1 MIQFNVMIMRVLFLL
16 VLSVSTGLA
25 FGQQGSYWDL
35 KRCVEYGMN
44 NNISVRQAKIQADQ
58 SEINYQQ
65 SNLQRIPSLSYG
77 LTHGFSFGRTLD
89 RTTNVYTSRSAMFQQ
104 MSISSNVLLFNFNS
118 LKNTEAANKFSMEAD
133 RAAVDKAR
141 NDIGLNIAQQYL
153 RALLSYEQVEIARI
167 VLDQTKAQYTNTRKL
182 VDAGSLPE
190 LNAAELEATV
200 ARDSATVVQAIS
212 QAELDK
218 LALKAL
224 LNLPA
229 DQDFELVIPQVDKI
243 PVDDL
248 LSIQPE
254 DVYQL
259 ALSSQPQIRLNDLR
273 RSASEKSLLAA
284 KGQMKPTITAFG
296 QLASNFNQ
304 FLMKPNGVSINGES
318 MTGSYIKQ
326 GITQI
331 PVYAPNVEVNFVDR
345 KFGEF
350 WSGYGQQ
357 LRDQFGQGVGLSI
370 SVPIFN
376 GAQAKSNVKRAMLDV
391 KRSDLNIERDKL
403 QLKQDVYTAYYSA
416 SGAFQTFVAREKAMT
431 TAQRSF
437 DLANRRYELGVMQTI
452 EWLTNQNNLTRAKI
466 DKALAQY
473 EYIFRMKVLEFY
485 KGQGLRL

>member
-1 MIQFNVMIMRVLFLL
+1 MIMRVLFLL

-44 NNISVRQAKIQADQ
+44 NNISVRQAKIDADQ

-118 LKNTEAANKFSMEAD
+118 LKNIEAANKFSMEAD

-167 VLDQTKAQYTNTRKL
+167 VLDQTKAQYFNTRKL

-218 LALKAL
+218 LSLKAL

-248 LSIQPE
+248 LSIQPG

-259 ALSSQPQIRLNDLR
+259 ALSSQPQIRLNDLNR
-273 RSASEKSLLAA
+273 AASEKNLLAA

-304 FLMKPNGVSINGES
+304 FLLKPNGVSINGENL
-318 MTGSYIKQ
+318 TGTYIKQ
-326 GITQI
+326 GGTQI
-331 PVYAPNVEVNFVDR
+331 PVYAPNVDVNFTNR

-350 WSGYGQQ
+350 WNGYGQQ
-357 LRDQFGQGVGLSI
+357 LRDQFGQGLGLSI
-370 SVPIFN
+370 NVPIFN
-376 GAQAKSNVKRAMLDV
+376 GAQARSSMKRAMLEV
-391 KRSDLNIERDKL
+391 KKSDLTIERDKL

>member
-1 MIQFNVMIMRVLFLL
+1 MIMRVLLFW
-16 VLSVSTGLA
+16 VMSVTAGAA
-25 FGQQGSYWDL
+25 FGQGSYWDL

-44 NNISVRQAKIQADQ
+44 NNITVRQAKIQAEQ

-118 LKNTEAANKFSMEAD
+118 LKNTEASNKFSMEAD

-141 NDIGLNIAQQYL
+141 NDIGLNIAQLYL
-153 RALLSYEQVEIARI
+153 RALLSYEQVEISRI
-167 VLDQTKAQYTNTRKL
+167 VLAQTKAQFLNTRKL

-243 PVDDL
+243 PVDDI
-248 LSIQPE
+248 LSIYPE

-259 ALSSQPQIRLNDLR
+259 ALGSQPQIRLNDLR
-273 RSASEKSLLAA
+273 RSASEKNLLAA
-284 KGQMKPTITAFG
+284 RGQMKPTISAFG
-296 QLASNFNQ
+296 QLATNFNQ
-304 FLMKPNGVSINGES
+304 FLMKSTGVSVNGENL
-318 MTGSYIKQ
+318 TGAYIKQ
-326 GITQI
+326 GGTQV
-331 PVYAPNVEVNFVDR
+331 PVYAPNVEVNFVNR
-345 KFGEF
+345 KIGEF
-350 WSGYGQQ
+350 FSGYNQQ
-357 LRDQFGQGVGLSI
+357 LRDQFGQGLGISI
-370 SVPIFN
+370 NVPIFN
-376 GAQAKSNVKRAMLDV
+376 GSQARSNVKRALLDV

-416 SGAFQTFVAREKAMT
+416 SGAFQTFVAREKALS

-437 DLANRRYELGVMQTI
+437 DLASRRFELGVMQTI

>member
-1 MIQFNVMIMRVLFLL
+1 VL
-16 VLSVSTGLA
+16 G
-25 FGQQGSYWDL
+25 
-35 KRCVEYGMN
+35 
-44 NNISVRQAKIQADQ
+44 
-58 SEINYQQ
+58 
-65 SNLQRIPSLSYG
+65 
-77 LTHGFSFGRTLD
+77 
-89 RTTNVYTSRSAMFQQ
+89 
-104 MSISSNVLLFNFNS
+104 
-118 LKNTEAANKFSMEAD
+118 
-133 RAAVDKAR
+133 
-141 NDIGLNIAQQYL
+141 
-153 RALLSYEQVEIARI
+153 
-167 VLDQTKAQYTNTRKL
+167 QTKAQYFNTRKL

-218 LALKAL
+218 LSLKGL

-259 ALSSQPQIRLNDLR
+259 ALNSQPQIKLNDLR
-273 RSASEKSLLAA
+273 RLASEKNLLAA

-304 FLMKPNGVSINGES
+304 FLLKSSGVSINGENL
-318 MTGSYIKQ
+318 TGSYIKQ
-326 GITQI
+326 GGSII
-331 PVYAPNVEVNFVDR
+331 PVYSPNVDFNFVNR
-345 KFGEF
+345 KFGDF
-350 WSGYGQQ
+350 WNGYGQQ
-357 LRDQFGQGVGLSI
+357 LRDQFGQGVGVSI
-370 SVPIFN
+370 NVPIFN
-376 GAQAKSNVKRAMLDV
+376 GSQARSNMKRAMLDI

-416 SGAFQTFVAREKAMT
+416 SGAFQTFVAREKAMV

-437 DLANRRYELGVMQTI
+437 DLASRRFELGVMQTI

>member
-1 MIQFNVMIMRVLFLL
+1 MIMRVLFLL

-44 NNISVRQAKIQADQ
+44 NNITVRQAKIQADQ

-89 RTTNVYTSRSAMFQQ
+89 RTTNVFTSRSAMFQQ

-133 RAAVDKAR
+133 RAAVEKAR
-141 NDIGLNIAQQYL
+141 NDIGLNIAQLYL
-153 RALLSYEQVEIARI
+153 RALLSYEQIEISKV
-167 VLDQTKAQYTNTRKL
+167 VLEQTKAQYNNTRKL

-200 ARDSATVVQAIS
+200 ARDSATLIQAIS

-224 LNLPA
+224 LTLPA

-248 LSIQPE
+248 LTIQPE

-259 ALSSQPQIRLNDLR
+259 ALNSQPQIRLNDLR

-304 FLMKPNGVSINGES
+304 FLLKPNGVSINGEN
-318 MTGSYIKQ
+318 MTGAYIKQ
-326 GITQI
+326 GTTQI
-331 PVYAPNVEVNFVDR
+331 PVYAPNVDVNFTNR

-350 WSGYGQQ
+350 WNGYGQQ

-370 SVPIFN
+370 NVPIFN
-376 GAQAKSNVKRAMLDV
+376 GSQARSNMKRAMLDI
-391 KRSDLNIERDKL
+391 KRNDLNIERDKL

-437 DLANRRYELGVMQTI
+437 DLASKRFEIGVMQTI

>member
-1 MIQFNVMIMRVLFLL
+1 MVMRALLLF
-16 VLSVSTGLA
+16 VLSVSSGLA

-35 KRCVEYGMN
+35 KRCVEFGMN

-89 RTTNVYTSRSAMFQQ
+89 RTTNVFTSRSAMFQQ

-153 RALLSYEQVEIARI
+153 RALLSYEQVEIARV
-167 VLDQTKAQYTNTRKL
+167 VLEQTKAQYANTRKL

-218 LALKAL
+218 LSLKAL

-248 LSIQPE
+248 LSIQPD

-273 RSASEKSLLAA
+273 RSSSEKSLLAA
-284 KGQMKPTITAFG
+284 KGQMKPTITVFG

-304 FLMKPNGVSINGES
+304 FLLKPNGVSINGEN
-318 MTGSYIKQ
+318 MTG
-326 GITQI
+326 
-331 PVYAPNVEVNFVDR
+331 A
-345 KFGEF
+345 
-350 WSGYGQQ
+350 
-357 LRDQFGQGVGLSI
+357 
-370 SVPIFN
+370 
-376 GAQAKSNVKRAMLDV
+376 
-391 KRSDLNIERDKL
+391 
-403 QLKQDVYTAYYSA
+403 
-416 SGAFQTFVAREKAMT
+416 
-431 TAQRSF
+431 
-437 DLANRRYELGVMQTI
+437 
-452 EWLTNQNNLTRAKI
+452 
-466 DKALAQY
+466 
-473 EYIFRMKVLEFY
+473 
-485 KGQGLRL
+485 

>member
-1 MIQFNVMIMRVLFLL
+1 MIMRVLFLL

>member
-1 MIQFNVMIMRVLFLL
+1 MIMRVLLFWLMSL
-16 VLSVSTGLA
+16 TTGLA
-25 FGQQGSYWDL
+25 FGQGSYWDL

-44 NNISVRQAKIQADQ
+44 NNISVRQAKIQADL

-89 RTTNVYTSRSAMFQQ
+89 RTTNVFTSRSAMFQQ
-104 MSISSNVLLFNFNS
+104 MSISSNVLLYNFNS
-118 LKNTEAANKFSMEAD
+118 LKNTEQANKFSMEAD
-133 RAAVDKAR
+133 KAAVDKAR
-141 NDIGLNIAQQYL
+141 NDIGLNIAQLYL
-153 RALLSYEQVEIARI
+153 RALLSYEQVEISRV
-167 VLDQTKAQYTNTRKL
+167 VLEQTKAQYLNTRKL

-218 LALKAL
+218 LSLKAL

-243 PVDDL
+243 PVDDI
-248 LSIQPE
+248 LSIYPE

-273 RSASEKSLLAA
+273 RSASEKNLLAA
-284 KGQMKPTITAFG
+284 RGQMKPTVSAFG

-304 FLMKPNGVSINGES
+304 FLLKPNGVSINGEN

-326 GITQI
+326 GNAQI
-331 PVYAPNVEVNFVDR
+331 PVYSPNVEVKFVDR
-345 KFGEF
+345 KFGEY
-350 WSGYGQQ
+350 WDGYSQQ
-357 LRDQFGQGVGLSI
+357 LRDQFGQGVGISI
-370 SVPIFN
+370 NVPIFN
-376 GAQAKSNVKRAMLDV
+376 GSQARSNVKRAMLDV
-391 KRSDLNIERDKL
+391 KRSDLSIERDKL

-437 DLANRRYELGVMQTI
+437 DLASKRFELGVMQTI

>member
-1 MIQFNVMIMRVLFLL
+1 
-16 VLSVSTGLA
+16 
-25 FGQQGSYWDL
+25 
-35 KRCVEYGMN
+35 
-44 NNISVRQAKIQADQ
+44 
-58 SEINYQQ
+58 
-65 SNLQRIPSLSYG
+65 
-77 LTHGFSFGRTLD
+77 
-89 RTTNVYTSRSAMFQQ
+89 

-118 LKNTEAANKFSMEAD
+118 LKNIEAANKFSMEAD

-167 VLDQTKAQYTNTRKL
+167 VLDQTKAQYFNTRKL

-248 LSIQPE
+248 LSIQPG

-259 ALSSQPQIRLNDLR
+259 ALSSQPQIRLNDLNR
-273 RSASEKSLLAA
+273 AAAEKNLLAA

-304 FLMKPNGVSINGES
+304 FLLKPNGVSINGENL
-318 MTGSYIKQ
+318 TGTYIKQ
-326 GITQI
+326 GGTQI
-331 PVYAPNVEVNFVDR
+331 PVYAPNVDVNFTNR

-350 WSGYGQQ
+350 WNGYGQQ
-357 LRDQFGQGVGLSI
+357 LRDQFGQGLGLSI
-370 SVPIFN
+370 NVPIFN
-376 GAQAKSNVKRAMLDV
+376 GAQARSSMKRAMLEV
-391 KRSDLNIERDKL
+391 KKSDLTIERDKL

>member
-1 MIQFNVMIMRVLFLL
+1 MIMRVLFLL

-35 KRCVEYGMN
+35 KRCVEYGMS

-118 LKNTEAANKFSMEAD
+118 LKNTEASNKFSMEAD
-133 RAAVDKAR
+133 RAAIDKAR

-167 VLDQTKAQYTNTRKL
+167 VLDQTKSQYTNTRKL

-248 LSIQPE
+248 LSIYPE

-273 RSASEKSLLAA
+273 RSASEKSLLSA
-284 KGQMKPTITAFG
+284 KGQMKPTISAFG

-304 FLMKPNGVSINGES
+304 FLMKPSGVSINGES

-326 GITQI
+326 GTSQI
-331 PVYAPNVEVNFVDR
+331 PVYAPNVDVNFTNR

-350 WSGYGQQ
+350 WNGYGQQ
-357 LRDQFGQGVGLSI
+357 LRDQFGQGVGISI
-370 SVPIFN
+370 NVPIFN
-376 GAQAKSNVKRAMLDV
+376 GAQARSNVKRAMLDV

-416 SGAFQTFVAREKAMT
+416 SGAFQTFIAREKAMT

>member
-1 MIQFNVMIMRVLFLL
+1 MVMRALLILF
-16 VLSVSTGLA
+16 LSVSTGLA
-25 FGQQGSYWDL
+25 FGQQGSFWDL

-118 LKNTEAANKFSMEAD
+118 LKNTEAANKFTLEAD
-133 RAAVDKAR
+133 RAAVDKAK
-141 NDIGLNIAQQYL
+141 NDIGLNIAQLYL
-153 RALLSYEQVEIARI
+153 RALLSYEQVEISRI
-167 VLDQTKAQYTNTRKL
+167 VLDQTKAQYFNTRKL

-200 ARDSATVVQAIS
+200 ARDSATVVQATS

-248 LSIQPE
+248 LSIYPE

-273 RSASEKSLLAA
+273 RSASEKSLLSAR
-284 KGQMKPTITAFG
+284 GQMKPTITAFG

-304 FLMKPNGVSINGES
+304 FLLKPNGVSINGES
-318 MTGSYIKQ
+318 MTGTYVKQ
-326 GITQI
+326 GTTQI
-331 PVYAPNVEVNFVDR
+331 PVYAPNVDVNFTNR

-350 WSGYGQQ
+350 WNGYGQQ
-357 LRDQFGQGVGLSI
+357 LRDQFGQGVGVSI

-403 QLKQDVYTAYYSA
+403 QLKQDVYTAYFSA

-437 DLANRRYELGVMQTI
+437 DLASKRYELGVMQTI

>member
-1 MIQFNVMIMRVLFLL
+1 MVMRALLILF
-16 VLSVSTGLA
+16 LSVSTGLA
-25 FGQQGSYWDL
+25 FGQQGSFWDL

-118 LKNTEAANKFSMEAD
+118 LKNTEAANKFTLEAD

-141 NDIGLNIAQQYL
+141 NDIGLNIAQLYL
-153 RALLSYEQVEIARI
+153 RALLSYEQVEISRI
-167 VLDQTKAQYTNTRKL
+167 VLDQTKAQYFNTRKL

-248 LSIQPE
+248 LSIYPE

-273 RSASEKSLLAA
+273 RSASEKSLLSAR
-284 KGQMKPTITAFG
+284 GQMKPTITAFG

-304 FLMKPNGVSINGES
+304 FLLKPNGVSINGES
-318 MTGSYIKQ
+318 MTGTYVKQ
-326 GITQI
+326 GTTQI
-331 PVYAPNVEVNFVDR
+331 PVYAPNVDVNFTNR

-350 WSGYGQQ
+350 WNGYGQQ
-357 LRDQFGQGVGLSI
+357 LRDQFGQGVGVSI

-403 QLKQDVYTAYYSA
+403 QLKQDVYTAYFSA

-437 DLANRRYELGVMQTI
+437 DLASKRYELGVMQTI

>member
-1 MIQFNVMIMRVLFLL
+1 MVMRVLFLL
-16 VLSVSTGLA
+16 VLSVSTGMA

-44 NNISVRQAKIQADQ
+44 NNITVRQAKIQADL
-58 SEINYQQ
+58 SEINYEQ

-89 RTTNVYTSRSAMFQQ
+89 RTTNVFTSRSAMFQQ
-104 MSISSNVLLFNFNS
+104 MSISTNVLLFNFNS
-118 LKNTEAANKFSMEAD
+118 LKNNEAANKLNMEAD
-133 RAAVDKAR
+133 RTAVEKAR
-141 NDIGLNIAQQYL
+141 NDIGLNIAQLYL
-153 RALLSYEQVEIARI
+153 RALLSYEQVEISRV
-167 VLDQTKAQYTNTRKL
+167 VLEQTKAQYANTRKL

-248 LSIQPE
+248 LSIYPE
-254 DVYQL
+254 DVYQM
-259 ALSSQPQIRLNDLR
+259 ALTSQPQIRLNDLR

-284 KGQMKPTITAFG
+284 RGQMKPTITAFG

-304 FLMKPNGVSINGES
+304 FLLKPNGVSVNGENL
-318 MTGSYIKQ
+318 TGAYIKQ
-326 GITQI
+326 GNTQV
-331 PVYAPNVEVNFVDR
+331 PVYAPNVDVNFANR

-350 WSGYGQQ
+350 WNGYGQQ
-357 LRDQFGQGVGLSI
+357 LRDQFGQGVGISI
-370 SVPIFN
+370 NVPIFN
-376 GAQAKSNVKRAMLDV
+376 GSQARSNVKRAVLDI
-391 KRSDLNIERDKL
+391 KRNDLNIERDKL

-416 SGAFQTFVAREKAMT
+416 SGAFQTFQAREKAMA

-437 DLANRRYELGVMQTI
+437 DLASKRFELGVMQTI

>member
-1 MIQFNVMIMRVLFLL
+1 
-16 VLSVSTGLA
+16 
-25 FGQQGSYWDL
+25 
-35 KRCVEYGMN
+35 
-44 NNISVRQAKIQADQ
+44 
-58 SEINYQQ
+58 
-65 SNLQRIPSLSYG
+65 
-77 LTHGFSFGRTLD
+77 
-89 RTTNVYTSRSAMFQQ
+89 MFQQ

-118 LKNTEAANKFSMEAD
+118 LKNIEAANKFSMEAD

-167 VLDQTKAQYTNTRKL
+167 VLDQTKAQYFNTRKL

-218 LALKAL
+218 LSLKAL

-248 LSIQPE
+248 LSIQPG

-259 ALSSQPQIRLNDLR
+259 ALSSQPQIRLNDLNR
-273 RSASEKSLLAA
+273 AASEKNLLAA

-304 FLMKPNGVSINGES
+304 FLLKPNGVSINGENL
-318 MTGSYIKQ
+318 TGTYIKQ
-326 GITQI
+326 GGTQI
-331 PVYAPNVEVNFVDR
+331 PVYAPNVDVNFTNR

-350 WSGYGQQ
+350 WNGYGQQ
-357 LRDQFGQGVGLSI
+357 LRDQFGQGLGLSI
-370 SVPIFN
+370 NVPIFN
-376 GAQAKSNVKRAMLDV
+376 GAQARSSMKRAMLEV
-391 KRSDLNIERDKL
+391 KKSDLTIERDKL

>member
-1 MIQFNVMIMRVLFLL
+1 MIMRVLLFM
-16 VLSVSTGLA
+16 VMSASAGMA
-25 FGQQGSYWDL
+25 FGQGAYWDL

-44 NNISVRQAKIQADQ
+44 NNISVRQAKIQAEQ
-58 SEINYQQ
+58 SEINYEQ

-89 RTTNVYTSRSAMFQQ
+89 RTTNVFTSRSAMFQQ

-118 LKNTEAANKFSMEAD
+118 LRNTEAANKFSMEAD

-141 NDIGLNIAQQYL
+141 NDIGLNIAQLYL
-153 RALLSYEQVEIARI
+153 RALLSYEQIEISKI
-167 VLDQTKAQYTNTRKL
+167 VLSQTKAQYVNTRKL

-218 LALKAL
+218 LSLKAL

-229 DQDFELVIPQVDKI
+229 DQDFELVIPDVNKI
-243 PVDDL
+243 PVDNL

-254 DVYQL
+254 DIYQL
-259 ALSSQPQIRLNDLR
+259 ALKSQPQIKLNDLR

-284 KGQMKPTITAFG
+284 QGQMKPTISAFG
-296 QLASNFNQ
+296 QLATNFNQ
-304 FLMKPNGVSINGES
+304 FLMKSAGVSINGEN
-318 MTGSYIKQ
+318 MTGAYIKQ
-326 GITQI
+326 GTAQI
-331 PVYAPNVEVNFVDR
+331 PVYAPNVNLNFVNR

-350 WSGYGQQ
+350 WNGYGQQ
-357 LRDQFGQGVGLSI
+357 LRDQFGQGVGLSLN
-370 SVPIFN
+370 VPIFN
-376 GAQAKSNVKRAMLDV
+376 GSQARSNVKRAMLDV

-403 QLKQDVYTAYYSA
+403 QLKQDVYTAYFSA
-416 SGAFQTFVAREKAMT
+416 SGAFQTFVAREKALQ
-431 TAQRSF
+431 TAERSF
-437 DLANRRYELGVMQTI
+437 ELATKRYALGVMQTI

-466 DKALAQY
+466 DKALSQY

-485 KGQGLRL
+485 KGEGLKL

>member
-1 MIQFNVMIMRVLFLL
+1 MRVLFLL

-35 KRCVEYGMN
+35 KRCVEYGMS

-118 LKNTEAANKFSMEAD
+118 LKNTEASNKFSMEAD
-133 RAAVDKAR
+133 RAAIDKAR

-167 VLDQTKAQYTNTRKL
+167 VLDQTKSQYTNTRKL

-248 LSIQPE
+248 LSIYPE

-273 RSASEKSLLAA
+273 RSASEKSLLSA
-284 KGQMKPTITAFG
+284 KGQMKPTISAFG

-304 FLMKPNGVSINGES
+304 FLMKPSGVSINGES

-326 GITQI
+326 GTSQI
-331 PVYAPNVEVNFVDR
+331 PVYAPNVDVNFTNR

-350 WSGYGQQ
+350 WNGYGQQ
-357 LRDQFGQGVGLSI
+357 LRDQFGQGVGISI
-370 SVPIFN
+370 NVPIFN
-376 GAQAKSNVKRAMLDV
+376 GAQARSNVKRAMLDV

-416 SGAFQTFVAREKAMT
+416 SGAFQTFIAREKAMT

>member
-1 MIQFNVMIMRVLFLL
+1 MNQLNVMIMRVLLLL
-16 VLSVSTGLA
+16 VLTVSTGLA

-44 NNISVRQAKIQADQ
+44 NNITVRQAKIQADQ

-89 RTTNVYTSRSAMFQQ
+89 RTTNVFTSRSAMFQQ

-141 NDIGLNIAQQYL
+141 NDIGLNIAQLYL
-153 RALLSYEQVEIARI
+153 RALLSYEQVEISRI
-167 VLDQTKAQYTNTRKL
+167 VLEQTKAQYANTRKL

-248 LSIQPE
+248 LSIRPE

-259 ALSSQPQIRLNDLR
+259 ALSSQPQIKLNDLR
-273 RSASEKSLLAA
+273 RAASEKSLLAA

-304 FLMKPNGVSINGES
+304 FLLKPNGVSINGEN
-318 MTGSYIKQ
+318 MTGAYIKQ
-326 GITQI
+326 GTTQI
-331 PVYAPNVEVNFVDR
+331 PVYAPDVNVNFAKR

-350 WSGYGQQ
+350 WNGYGQQ

-370 SVPIFN
+370 NVPIFN

-416 SGAFQTFVAREKAMT
+416 SGAFQTFVAREKAMA

-437 DLANRRYELGVMQTI
+437 DLASKRYELGVMQTI

>member
-1 MIQFNVMIMRVLFLL
+1 MVMRALLILF
-16 VLSVSTGLA
+16 LSVSTGLA
-25 FGQQGSYWDL
+25 FGQQGSFWDL

-118 LKNTEAANKFSMEAD
+118 LKNTEAANKFTLEAD
-133 RAAVDKAR
+133 RAAVDKAK
-141 NDIGLNIAQQYL
+141 NDIGLNIAQLYL
-153 RALLSYEQVEIARI
+153 RALLSYEQVEISRI
-167 VLDQTKAQYTNTRKL
+167 VLDQTKAQYFNTRKL

-248 LSIQPE
+248 LSIYPE

-273 RSASEKSLLAA
+273 RSASEKSLLSAR
-284 KGQMKPTITAFG
+284 GQMKPTITAFG

-304 FLMKPNGVSINGES
+304 FLLKPNGVSINGES
-318 MTGSYIKQ
+318 MTGTYVKQ
-326 GITQI
+326 GTTQI
-331 PVYAPNVEVNFVDR
+331 PVYAPNVDVNFTNR

-350 WSGYGQQ
+350 WNGYGQQ
-357 LRDQFGQGVGLSI
+357 LRDQFGQGVGVSI

-403 QLKQDVYTAYYSA
+403 QLKQDVYTAYFSA

-437 DLANRRYELGVMQTI
+437 DLASKRYELGVMQTI

>member
-1 MIQFNVMIMRVLFLL
+1 MIMRVLLFWVMSLT
-16 VLSVSTGLA
+16 TGLA
-25 FGQQGSYWDL
+25 FGQGSYWDL
-35 KRCVEYGMN
+35 KRCVEFGMN
-44 NNISVRQAKIQADQ
+44 NNISVRQAKIQADLA
-58 SEINYQQ
+58 EINYQQ
-65 SNLQRIPSLSYG
+65 SGLQRIPSLSYG

-89 RTTNVYTSRSAMFQQ
+89 RTTNVFTSRSAMFQQ
-104 MSISSNVLLFNFNS
+104 MSISSNVLLYNFNS
-118 LKNTEAANKFSMEAD
+118 LKNTEEANKFSMEAD
-133 RAAVDKAR
+133 KAAVDKAR
-141 NDIGLNIAQQYL
+141 NDIGLNIAQLYL
-153 RALLSYEQVEIARI
+153 RALLSYEQIEISKV
-167 VLDQTKAQYTNTRKL
+167 VLEQTKAQYLNTRKL

-248 LSIQPE
+248 LSIYPE

-273 RSASEKSLLAA
+273 RSASEKNLLAA
-284 KGQMKPTITAFG
+284 KGQMKPTISAFG

-304 FLMKPNGVSINGES
+304 FLLKPSGVSVNGENL
-318 MTGSYIKQ
+318 TGSYIKQ
-326 GITQI
+326 GVTQI
-331 PVYAPNVEVNFVDR
+331 PVYAPNVEVKFADR
-345 KFGEF
+345 KFGEY
-350 WSGYGQQ
+350 WEGYSQQ
-357 LRDQFGQGVGLSI
+357 LRDQFGQGVGVSI
-370 SVPIFN
+370 NVPIFN
-376 GAQAKSNVKRAMLDV
+376 GSQARSSVKRAMLDV

-437 DLANRRYELGVMQTI
+437 DLASRRFELGVMQTI

>member
-1 MIQFNVMIMRVLFLL
+1 MIMRVLFFVVML
-16 VLSVSTGLA
+16 VSTGLA
-25 FGQQGSYWDL
+25 YGQGSFWDL

-89 RTTNVYTSRSAMFQQ
+89 RTTNVFTSRSAMFQQ
-104 MSISSNVLLFNFNS
+104 MSISTNVLLYNFNS
-118 LKNTEAANKFSMEAD
+118 LKNTEAANKFSLEAD
-133 RAAVDKAR
+133 KAAVDKAR
-141 NDIGLNIAQQYL
+141 NDIGLNIAQLYL
-153 RALLSYEQVEIARI
+153 RALLSYEQVEISKI
-167 VLDQTKAQYTNTRKL
+167 VLDQTKAQYFNTRKL

-218 LALKAL
+218 LGLKAL

-229 DQDFELVIPQVDKI
+229 DQDFELVIPEIDKI

-259 ALSSQPQIRLNDLR
+259 ALNSQPQIRLNDLR
-273 RSASEKSLLAA
+273 RSASEKNLLAA
-284 KGQMKPTITAFG
+284 KGQMKPSISAFG

-304 FLMKPNGVSINGES
+304 FLLKSSGVSINGENL
-318 MTGSYIKQ
+318 TGSYIKQ
-326 GITQI
+326 GGSII
-331 PVYAPNVEVNFVDR
+331 PVYSPNVDLNFVNR

-350 WSGYGQQ
+350 WNGYGQQ
-357 LRDQFGQGVGLSI
+357 LRDQFGQGVGVSI
-370 SVPIFN
+370 NVPIFN
-376 GAQAKSNVKRAMLDV
+376 GSQARSNMKRAMLDI

-416 SGAFQTFVAREKAMT
+416 SGAFQTFVAREKAMV

-437 DLANRRYELGVMQTI
+437 DLASRRFELGVMQTI
-452 EWLTNQNNLTRAKI
+452 EWLTNQNNLTRSKI

>member
-1 MIQFNVMIMRVLFLL
+1 MIMRVLFLL
-16 VLSVSTGLA
+16 VLSVSAGLA
-25 FGQQGSYWDL
+25 FGQGSYWDL

-44 NNISVRQAKIQADQ
+44 NNITVRQAKIDADQ

-104 MSISSNVLLFNFNS
+104 MSISSNVLLYNFNS
-118 LKNTEAANKFSMEAD
+118 LKNTEAAGKFTMEAD
-133 RAAVDKAR
+133 RAAVEKAR
-141 NDIGLNIAQQYL
+141 NDIGLNIAQLYL
-153 RALLSYEQVEIARI
+153 RALLSYEQVEISRI
-167 VLDQTKAQYTNTRKL
+167 VLSQTKAQYLNTRKL

-218 LALKAL
+218 LSLKGL

-259 ALSSQPQIRLNDLR
+259 ALNSQPQIRLNDLR
-273 RSASEKSLLAA
+273 RLASEKNLLAA

-304 FLMKPNGVSINGES
+304 FLMKSAGVSVNGENI
-318 MTGSYIKQ
+318 TGAYIKQ
-326 GITQI
+326 GTTQI
-331 PVYAPNVEVNFVDR
+331 PVYAPNVDVNFVNR

-350 WSGYGQQ
+350 WNGYGQQ
-357 LRDQFGQGVGLSI
+357 LRDQFGQGVGVSI
-370 SVPIFN
+370 NVPIFN
-376 GAQAKSNVKRAMLDV
+376 GSQARSNMKRSMLDV
-391 KRSDLNIERDKL
+391 KKRDLTIERDKL

-416 SGAFQTFVAREKAMT
+416 SGAFQTFVAREKAMV

-437 DLANRRYELGVMQTI
+437 DLASRRFELGVMQTI

>member
-1 MIQFNVMIMRVLFLL
+1 MVMRVLLLL
-16 VLSVSTGLA
+16 VFSVSSGLA

-35 KRCVEYGMN
+35 KRCVEFGMN

-65 SNLQRIPSLSYG
+65 SSLQRIPSLSYG

-89 RTTNVYTSRSAMFQQ
+89 RTTNVFTSRSAMFQQ

-118 LKNTEAANKFSMEAD
+118 LKNTEAANKFTMEAD
-133 RAAVDKAR
+133 KAAVDKAR
-141 NDIGLNIAQQYL
+141 NDIGLNIAQLYL
-153 RALLSYEQVEIARI
+153 RALLSYEQVEISRV
-167 VLDQTKAQYTNTRKL
+167 VLEQTKAQYSNTRKL

-218 LALKAL
+218 LSLKAL

-248 LSIQPE
+248 LSIYPE

-273 RSASEKSLLAA
+273 RAASEKSLLAA
-284 KGQMKPTITAFG
+284 KGQMKPTISAFG

-304 FLMKPNGVSINGES
+304 FLLKPSGVSINGEN

-326 GITQI
+326 GTTQI
-331 PVYAPNVEVNFVDR
+331 PVYAPNVDVNFANR

-350 WSGYGQQ
+350 WNGYGQQ
-357 LRDQFGQGVGLSI
+357 LRDQFGQGVGISI
-370 SVPIFN
+370 NVPIFN
-376 GAQAKSNVKRAMLDV
+376 GAQAKSNVKRAILDV

>member
-118 LKNTEAANKFSMEAD
+118 LKNIEAANKFSMEAD

-167 VLDQTKAQYTNTRKL
+167 VLDQTKAQYFNTRKL

-218 LALKAL
+218 LSLKAL

-248 LSIQPE
+248 LSIQPG

-259 ALSSQPQIRLNDLR
+259 ALSSQPQIRLNDLNR
-273 RSASEKSLLAA
+273 AASEKNLLAA

-304 FLMKPNGVSINGES
+304 FLLKPNGVSINGENL
-318 MTGSYIKQ
+318 TGTYIKQ
-326 GITQI
+326 GGTQI
-331 PVYAPNVEVNFVDR
+331 PVYAPNVDVNFTNR

-350 WSGYGQQ
+350 WNGYGQQ
-357 LRDQFGQGVGLSI
+357 LRDQFGQGLGLSI
-370 SVPIFN
+370 NVPIFN
-376 GAQAKSNVKRAMLDV
+376 GAQARSSMKRAMLEV
-391 KRSDLNIERDKL
+391 KKSDLTIERDKL
-403 QLKQDVYTAYYSA
+403 QLKQDVYSA
-416 SGAFQTFVAREKAMT
+416 
-431 TAQRSF
+431 
-437 DLANRRYELGVMQTI
+437 
-452 EWLTNQNNLTRAKI
+452 
-466 DKALAQY
+466 
-473 EYIFRMKVLEFY
+473 
-485 KGQGLRL
+485 

>member
-1 MIQFNVMIMRVLFLL
+1 MIMRVLLFCVMSLT
-16 VLSVSTGLA
+16 TGLA
-25 FGQQGSYWDL
+25 FGQGSYWDL

-44 NNISVRQAKIQADQ
+44 NNISVRQAKIQADI

-65 SNLQRIPSLSYG
+65 SGLQRIPSLSYG

-89 RTTNVYTSRSAMFQQ
+89 RTTNVFTSRSAMFQQ
-104 MSISSNVLLFNFNS
+104 MSISSNVLLYNFNS
-118 LKNTEAANKFSMEAD
+118 LKNTEEANKFSMEAD
-133 RAAVDKAR
+133 KAAVDKAR
-141 NDIGLNIAQQYL
+141 NDIGLNIAQLYL
-153 RALLSYEQVEIARI
+153 RALLSYEQVEISKI
-167 VLDQTKAQYTNTRKL
+167 VLEQTKAQYLNTRKL

-248 LSIQPE
+248 LSIYPE

-273 RSASEKSLLAA
+273 RSASEKNLLAA
-284 KGQMKPTITAFG
+284 KGQMKPTISAFG

-304 FLMKPNGVSINGES
+304 FLLKPNGVSVNGEN
-318 MTGSYIKQ
+318 MTGAYIKQ
-326 GITQI
+326 GTTQI
-331 PVYAPNVEVNFVDR
+331 PVYAPNVDVNFAKR

-350 WSGYGQQ
+350 WNGYGQQ
-357 LRDQFGQGVGLSI
+357 LRDQFGQGVGVSI
-370 SVPIFN
+370 NVPIFN
-376 GAQAKSNVKRAMLDV
+376 GSQARSNVKRAMLDV
-391 KRSDLNIERDKL
+391 KRSDLSIERDKL

-416 SGAFQTFVAREKAMT
+416 SGAFQTFVAREKAMA

-437 DLANRRYELGVMQTI
+437 DLASRRFELGVMQTI

>member
-1 MIQFNVMIMRVLFLL
+1 MIMRVLFIL
-16 VLSVSTGLA
+16 VLSVSSGLT

-89 RTTNVYTSRSAMFQQ
+89 RTTNVFTSRSAMFQQ

-118 LKNTEAANKFSMEAD
+118 LKNSAEASKFNMEAD
-133 RAAVDKAR
+133 KAAVDKAR
-141 NDIGLNIAQQYL
+141 NDIGLNIAQLYL
-153 RALLSYEQVEIARI
+153 RALLSYEQVEISRV
-167 VLDQTKAQYTNTRKL
+167 VLEQTKAQYRNTRKL

-218 LALKAL
+218 LGLKAL

-248 LSIQPE
+248 LSIYPE
-254 DVYQL
+254 DVYQM
-259 ALSSQPQIRLNDLR
+259 ALTSQPQIRLNDLR
-273 RSASEKSLLAA
+273 RTASEKSLLAA
-284 KGQMKPTITAFG
+284 RGQMKPTITAFG

-304 FLMKPNGVSINGES
+304 FLLKPSGISVNGEN

-326 GITQI
+326 GTTQI
-331 PVYAPNVEVNFVDR
+331 PVYAPNVDVSFANR

-350 WSGYGQQ
+350 WNGYGQQ
-357 LRDQFGQGVGLSI
+357 LRDQFGQGVGISI
-370 SVPIFN
+370 NVPIFN
-376 GAQAKSNVKRAMLDV
+376 GAQARSNVKRAMLDV

-437 DLANRRYELGVMQTI
+437 DLASKRYELGVMQTI

>member
-1 MIQFNVMIMRVLFLL
+1 MIMRVLFFVVML
-16 VLSVSTGLA
+16 VSTGLA
-25 FGQQGSYWDL
+25 YGQGSFWDL

-89 RTTNVYTSRSAMFQQ
+89 RTTNVFTSRSAMFQQ
-104 MSISSNVLLFNFNS
+104 MSISTNVLLYNFNS
-118 LKNTEAANKFSMEAD
+118 LKNTEAANKFSLEAD
-133 RAAVDKAR
+133 KAAVDKAR
-141 NDIGLNIAQQYL
+141 NDIGLNIAQLYL
-153 RALLSYEQVEIARI
+153 RALLSYEQVEISKI
-167 VLDQTKAQYTNTRKL
+167 VLDQTKAQYFNTRKL

-218 LALKAL
+218 LGLKAL

-229 DQDFELVIPQVDKI
+229 DQDFELVIPEIDKI

-259 ALSSQPQIRLNDLR
+259 ALNSQPQIKLNDLR
-273 RSASEKSLLAA
+273 RLASEKNLLAA

-304 FLMKPNGVSINGES
+304 FLMKSAGVSVNGENI
-318 MTGSYIKQ
+318 TGAYIKQ
-326 GITQI
+326 GTTQI
-331 PVYAPNVEVNFVDR
+331 PVYAPNVDVNFVNR

-350 WSGYGQQ
+350 WNGYGQQ
-357 LRDQFGQGVGLSI
+357 LRDQFGQGVGVSI
-370 SVPIFN
+370 NVPIFN
-376 GAQAKSNVKRAMLDV
+376 GSQARSNMKRAMLDV
-391 KRSDLNIERDKL
+391 KKRDLTIERDKL

-416 SGAFQTFVAREKAMT
+416 SGSFQTFVAREKAMV

-437 DLANRRYELGVMQTI
+437 DLASRRFELGVMQTI

>member
-1 MIQFNVMIMRVLFLL
+1 MIMRVLFLL

-167 VLDQTKAQYTNTRKL
+167 VLDQTKAQYFNTRKL

-248 LSIQPE
+248 LSIQPD

-259 ALSSQPQIRLNDLR
+259 ALSSQPQIRLNDLN
-273 RSASEKSLLAA
+273 RSAAEKTLLAA

-370 SVPIFN
+370 NVPIFN
-376 GAQAKSNVKRAMLDV
+376 GAQAKSNMKRAMLDV

>member
-1 MIQFNVMIMRVLFLL
+1 
-16 VLSVSTGLA
+16 
-25 FGQQGSYWDL
+25 
-35 KRCVEYGMN
+35 MN

-89 RTTNVYTSRSAMFQQ
+89 RTTNVFTSRSAMFQQ
-104 MSISSNVLLFNFNS
+104 MSISTNVLLYNFNS
-118 LKNTEAANKFSMEAD
+118 LKNTEAANKFSLEAD
-133 RAAVDKAR
+133 KAAVDKAR
-141 NDIGLNIAQQYL
+141 NDIGLNIAQLYL
-153 RALLSYEQVEIARI
+153 RALLSYEQVEISKI
-167 VLDQTKAQYTNTRKL
+167 VLDQTKAQYFNTRKL

-218 LALKAL
+218 LGLKAL

-229 DQDFELVIPQVDKI
+229 DQDFEFVIPEIDKI

-259 ALSSQPQIRLNDLR
+259 ALNSQPQIRLNDLR
-273 RSASEKSLLAA
+273 RSASEKNLLAA
-284 KGQMKPTITAFG
+284 KGQMKPSISAFG

-304 FLMKPNGVSINGES
+304 FLLKSSGVSINGENL
-318 MTGSYIKQ
+318 TGSYIKQ
-326 GITQI
+326 GGSII
-331 PVYAPNVEVNFVDR
+331 PVYSPNVDLNFVNR

-350 WSGYGQQ
+350 WNGYGQQ
-357 LRDQFGQGVGLSI
+357 LRDQFGQGVGVSI
-370 SVPIFN
+370 NVPIFN
-376 GAQAKSNVKRAMLDV
+376 GSQARSNMKRAMLDI

-416 SGAFQTFVAREKAMT
+416 SGAFQTFVAREKAMV

-437 DLANRRYELGVMQTI
+437 DLASRRFELGVMQTI
-452 EWLTNQNNLTRAKI
+452 EWLTNQNNLTRSKI